1 MAGSTLLM
9 GESVSDSAVPA
20 VQIRTMRPDDLAA
33 VVELEQEIY
42 PQPWSVRVFEEELAL
57 SNRTYLVAAD
67 AVDDIIGYGGFL
79 LVEDDAHITT
89 LAVGHT
95 ARGRK
100 LGTRIMLGLVAT
112 ALARGARHLTLE
124 VRVSNTAAQALYRRF
139 GFAPV
144 GLRKN
149 YYRNEDAMV
158 MWATDIHDEPY
169 ADRIAAIQSRL
180 EEGHE

>member
-1 MAGSTLLM
+1 MAGGSLVMSIPT
-9 GESVSDSAVPA
+9 SPA
-20 VQIRTMRPDDLAA
+20 ASGVRIRQMDRADLAS
-33 VVELEQEIY
+33 VVELERDVY

-57 SNRTYLVAAD
+57 SNRSYLVAEDD
-67 AVDDIIGYGGFL
+67 AGLLLGYGGFL

-89 LAVGHT
+89 LAVGEA
-95 ARGRK
+95 ARGK
-100 LGTRIMLGLVAT
+100 QLGTRIMLALVA
-112 ALARGARHLTLE
+112 AARDRNARHLTLE

-158 MWATDIHDEPY
+158 MWATDIDQDEY
-169 ADRIAAIQSRL
+169 AARIRAI
-180 EEGHE
+180 EGRVEGVE